1 MGILLIDLKAQN
13 ASLRDSLE
21 DAAIRVL
28 RSGRYGL
35 GDEVDVFQN
44 QFANYCN
51 SSHAI
56 AVNSGTSALHL
67 ALLACGIGQGDE
79 VITVAFTFVATIA
92 AIQYTGARPV
102 LVDIEPHAWTIDAE
116 AVRAAVTPR
125 TKAIIPVHLHGRP
138 ADMTALAA
146 LAKAHGL
153 WLIEDAS
160 QAHGAL
166 HNGRRVG
173 GIGDIGT
180 FSFYPSKPLGALGE
194 GGAVITNNP
203 ELAERIRL
211 LRHWGQD
218 RPNEHALAGFNMRM
232 DAIQAAML
240 RVKLDHVDRWSA
252 ARACHARRYR
262 EGLGDSIAY
271 HPTAFAGCS
280 DVHHVFAIEVSDRDR
295 VRAALTAAGIETGI
309 HYPRPV
315 HLQPAYA
322 NLGYRRGDFPIA
334 ERVSERTLSL
344 PMFAEMTEQQVDEV
358 CRATRQA
365 IRQSESIP
373 DPGIGIE
380 DTKLGDAAETR
391 ALSRSAPLPQHAKP
405 V

>member
-1 MGILLIDLKAQN
+1 MKIPLVDLKAQN
-13 ASLRDSLE
+13 ASLRESIE
-21 DAAIRVL
+21 DAAMRVL

-35 GDEVDVFQN
+35 GDEVDVFQKG
-44 QFANYCN
+44 FADFCETSY
-51 SSHAI
+51 AV

-67 ALLACGIGQGDE
+67 ALLACGIGAGDE

-116 AVRAAVTPR
+116 AVRAAITPR
-125 TKAIIPVHLHGRP
+125 TKAIVPVHLHGRP
-138 ADMTALAA
+138 AEMAALAA
-146 LAKAHGL
+146 LAEAHDL

-166 HNGRRVG
+166 HNGRRIG

-194 GGAVITNNP
+194 GGAIVTDNP
-203 ELAERIRL
+203 DLAERVRL
-211 LRHWGQD
+211 LRHWGQAQQGT
-218 RPNEHALAGFNMRM
+218 HTLAGFNMRM
-232 DAIQAAML
+232 DAVQAAML

-252 ARACHARRYR
+252 ARARHARQYR
-262 EGLGDSIAY
+262 AGLGDGIAY
-271 HPTAFAGCS
+271 PMAFAGCS
-280 DVHHVFAIEVSDRDR
+280 DVHHVFAIEVSNRDS
-295 VRAALTAAGIETGI
+295 VRAALAVAGIETGV

-322 NLGYRRGDFPIA
+322 DLGYRRGDFPIA
-334 ERVSERTLSL
+334 EHVSARTLSL
-344 PMFAEMTEQQVDEV
+344 PIFAEMTEQQVDEV
-358 CRATRQA
+358 CRVTRQA
-365 IRQSESIP
+365 IERSERTP

-380 DTKLGDAAETR
+380 AGLGDAAETR
-391 ALSRSAPLPQHAKP
+391 ALSCGTPLPQHAKP